1 MIVST
6 TNLDDNNGRNKNKT
20 LFTIQYTKEELD
32 KIQNVFL
39 EQLSSYFAKV
49 NITIVVEIRRWN
61 YFHLLILTRNL
72 SRCLILYLNTF
83 QRA

>member
-6 TNLDDNNGRNKNKT
+6 TNLDDNIGRNKNKK

-32 KIQNVFL
+32 KIQNDFL

-49 NITIVVEIRRWN
+49 NNNNSNRNKEVELFLPTN
-61 YFHLLILTRNL
+61 SN
-72 SRCLILYLNTF
+72 
-83 QRA
+83 